1 MEAQPII
8 KSDIVIGVAAHKKY
22 QMPASSSYYP
32 IFVGSEG
39 KADLENYVRDDQGD
53 NISKLNP
60 YFCELTATYF
70 LWKNV
75 QADYKGL
82 VHYRRQ
88 FSNKNHFGTFQTGNF
103 DIVLDDQKLKQLLQE
118 TDIIVPEKRNY
129 YIETNYS
136 HYAHAHNGKDMDTT
150 RDIISELYPDYVG
163 SFDKVMKSTSAHMFN
178 MYIMKSQLFDDYAK
192 WLFDILFE
200 LQKRADI
207 SQYSVQEQRL
217 FGYVSELL
225 LDVWLDQN
233 QLSYKEV
240 PVMFMEKQD
249 WIKKGT
255 GFIKRKF
262 AGNK

>member
-1 MEAQPII
+1 MIEPII
-8 KSDIVIGVAAHKKY
+8 KSNIVVGVATHKKY
-22 QMPASSSYYP
+22 QMPTDSAYFP
-32 IFVGSEG
+32 IFVGAAG
-39 KADLENYVRDDQGD
+39 KSNLEDYVRDDQGD
-53 NISKLNP
+53 NISNINP

-75 QADYKGL
+75 QSSYKGL
-82 VHYRRQ
+82 VHYRRH
-88 FSNKNHFGTFQTGNF
+88 FTNKSHFGTFKTGNF
-103 DIVLDDQKLKQLLQE
+103 DAVLDDQKLKQLLQE
-118 TDIIVPEKRNY
+118 TDVIVPEKRNY

-136 HYAHAHNGKDMDTT
+136 HYAHAHNGKDMDLT
-150 RDIISELYPDYVG
+150 REIISELYPDYVT

-255 GFIKRKF
+255 GFIQRKF
-262 AGNK
+262 TGNK

>member
-1 MEAQPII
+1 M
-8 KSDIVIGVAAHKKY
+8 
-22 QMPASSSYYP
+22 
-32 IFVGSEG
+32 
-39 KADLENYVRDDQGD
+39 DL
-53 NISKLNP
+53 
-60 YFCELTATYF
+60 
-70 LWKNV
+70 
-75 QADYKGL
+75 
-82 VHYRRQ
+82 
-88 FSNKNHFGTFQTGNF
+88 
-103 DIVLDDQKLKQLLQE
+103 
-118 TDIIVPEKRNY
+118 
-129 YIETNYS
+129 
-136 HYAHAHNGKDMDTT
+136 T
-150 RDIISELYPDYVG
+150 REIISELYPDYVT

-255 GFIKRKF
+255 GFIQRKF
-262 AGNK
+262 TGNK